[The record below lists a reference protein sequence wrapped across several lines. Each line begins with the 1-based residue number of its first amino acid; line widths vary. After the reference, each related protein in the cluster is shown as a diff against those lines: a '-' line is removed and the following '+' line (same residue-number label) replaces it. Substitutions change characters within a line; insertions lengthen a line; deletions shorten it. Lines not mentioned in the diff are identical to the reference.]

1 MICLVLHLASLGVFA
16 SIVAS
21 WCSPV
26 PGGTPAQLVG
36 TIERVSG
43 PALVPIRRV
52 LPVVRVGPVGID
64 PSPVCVLVGLCALQ
78 MVLC

>member
-1 MICLVLHLASLGVFA
+1 MICLVLHLASFGVFA
-16 SIVAS
+16 SMVAS

-26 PGGTPAQLVG
+26 PGSAPAQLVG

-43 PALVPIRRV
+43 PALGPMRRV
-52 LPVVRVGPVGID
+52 LPVLRIGPVGID
-64 PSPVCVLVGLCALQ
+64 PSPLCVLVGLCAMQ